1 MNQPMASESAVSDKC
16 PCEFGPVIRFKVC
29 VAVRRKQLGAS
40 PALPSD
46 LPELGSWDYLTR
58 AASRK
63 ARPVKINLLSSRF
76 QQQDF
81 PV

>member
-1 MNQPMASESAVSDKC
+1 MNQPMASESALSDEC
-16 PCEFGPVIRFKVC
+16 PREFGPVIRVKVG
-29 VAVRRKQLGAS
+29 VAVRRDQLSAS

-46 LPELGSWDYLTR
+46 SPELGSWEDLTR